1 MAAIDKLYLHSY
13 SELTELKQWA
23 LIYYPKLFCYFY
35 DWAFNVTEKEFND
48 AINKKTKETFDA
60 YQRDWKNVS
69 SNGTISAAVAYI
81 MSEWGW
87 ESEKD
92 AELEA
97 KEIRDNAKKSF
108 DDVKYETALSIMN
121 TPSRVDRMLKWFCPL
136 PCIRL
141 YLQSQC
147 GVKEKWYY
155 RIFWLGKKHFGY

>member
-35 DWAFNVTEKEFND
+35 DWAFNVTEKEFNE
-48 AINKKTKETFDA
+48 AIDKKAKETYNA
-60 YQRDWKNVS
+60 YQKDWKRIS

-87 ESEKD
+87 EDEKA
-92 AELEA
+92 AEEEA
-97 KEIRDNAKKSF
+97 RSIKANAEKTIEAI
-108 DDVKYETALSIMN
+108 KYDTSMPIMN
-121 TPSRVDRMLKWFCPL
+121 TPLSVDRRLKWTCPL
-136 PCIRL
+136 PSIRI
-141 YLQSQC
+141 YLQVQC